1 MKQSEPK
8 PRTPMTDLEV
18 RAACALA
25 RCTFVPGSSPKS
37 FARNMAAIAGGS
49 KQITEGQ
56 RAYLWS
62 AVWHFRRQIKDKD
75 VLVMAEAFKD
85 LRLAEADTG

>member
-1 MKQSEPK
+1 MSIPEPK

-25 RCTFVPGSSPKS
+25 RCTFVPGTGTKR
-37 FARNMAAIAGGS
+37 FARDIAWIAGNT
-49 KQITEGQ
+49 KLITEGQ

-62 AVWHFRRQIKDKD
+62 AVWRFRRQIRDKD
-75 VLVMAEAFKD
+75 VLVMAQHQ
-85 LRLAEADTG
+85 RGSGH